1 MPFITKI
8 STQKKNTERF
18 NIFLD
23 DKYAFSVDADVL
35 VKFELKK
42 GKELDDLDIIEIQ
55 YGDEVKKGF
64 NRALDFLSYR
74 MRSTKEVEDHLKK
87 KETSPPVIAEV
98 IHRLNDYKY
107 LNDQEFAS
115 AYVSTHKKTNGKGPD
130 VLFRELRAKGID
142 DDTIKEALSSFSF
155 EDQTKEAVKH
165 VEKLLKKDKKLST
178 KELKQR
184 AQLQLQRKGFSFD
197 VISAAMDQIE
207 YENDE
212 DTEKEALRLH
222 AEKAFRKYRY
232 DGSYESAMKVK
243 QFLFRKGF
251 SLDLIEQLLQEEEY

>member
-23 DKYAFSVDADVL
+23 EKYAFSVDADVL

-64 NRALDFLSYR
+64 NRALEFLSYR

-87 KETSPPVIAEV
+87 KEISAPVIAEV
-98 IHRLNDYKY
+98 IHKLNDYKY
-107 LNDQEFAS
+107 LNDQEFAA

-155 EDQTKEAVKH
+155 EDQTREAVKH
-165 VEKLLKKDKKLST
+165 VEKLLKKDKNFQQKNSNSAPRCSYSA
-178 KELKQR
+178 R
-184 AQLQLQRKGFSFD
+184 ASHLMSSARHWSRLNMKMMKTQKKKRCAFTRKKRL
-197 VISAAMDQIE
+197 
-207 YENDE
+207 EN
-212 DTEKEALRLH
+212 TATTAH
-222 AEKAFRKYRY
+222 MKAP
-232 DGSYESAMKVK
+232 
-243 QFLFRKGF
+243 
-251 SLDLIEQLLQEEEY
+251 